1 VKLETLS
8 GSPTAD
14 ELAAIVA
21 ALDTLFA
28 EQQTAGPAAP
38 RWRSAGRDFETE
50 LAAPRG
56 WSASPRF

>member
-1 VKLETLS
+1 VKLEALS

-14 ELAAIVA
+14 ELASIVA

-28 EQQTAGPAAP
+28 EQKKEGPTAP
-38 RWRSAGRDFETE
+38 RWRIAGRDFETE
-50 LAAPRG
+50 LTAPRG